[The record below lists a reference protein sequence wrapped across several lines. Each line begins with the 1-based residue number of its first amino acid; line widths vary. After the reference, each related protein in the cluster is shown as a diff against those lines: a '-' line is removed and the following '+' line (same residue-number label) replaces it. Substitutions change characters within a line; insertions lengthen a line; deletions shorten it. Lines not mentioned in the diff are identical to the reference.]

1 MTANFDDHRTAA
13 NVRGDIQKGRTGD
26 KVPGFDPA
34 AAPMETDAEAAGTQ
48 PPPPSGDAR
57 RTAEAASS
65 DTTPPYA
72 YASSHASAMRP
83 FDRQP
88 PKSPARMTTVA
99 MIATAVVA
107 LLVVAAIIW

>member
-1 MTANFDDHRTAA
+1 MTGQFDDHQTAA

-57 RTAEAASS
+57 QTAEAAST

-72 YASSHASAMRP
+72 YASSNASAMRP
-83 FDRQP
+83 FDRQK
-88 PKSPARMTTVA
+88 PKSSVRMVTVA
-99 MIATAVVA
+99 MIAAAVVA

>member
-1 MTANFDDHRTAA
+1 MGRKLDDRQTAA

-48 PPPPSGDAR
+48 PPPPTGEAR
-57 RTAEAASS
+57 RTAEAASE

-72 YASSHASAMRP
+72 YASSRASAMRP

-88 PKSPARMTTVA
+88 MRSPTRMVTVA
-99 MIATAVVA
+99 MIAAAVVA
-107 LLVVAAIIW
+107 LLIVAAVIW